1 MLGILTSLAMLACT
15 GDKTTDTSTVTDTGP
30 VEEEGCTIEVSAEYP
45 AVNAVDM
52 YYQGN
57 LVVELSD
64 DDETATLSLVD
75 SAGAEVAGETTV
87 DGDVL
92 TFDPAE
98 FLTPS
103 TSYTLNVSTCGGE
116 NVVEIPFTTSA
127 LGTELT
133 DGEQAIVG
141 QTYSLDISSGTFLEP
156 AGVGDLIGSLLENN
170 ILIGIESVEDGQMN
184 IRGAISVAG
193 TPDQDFCT
201 ATLESFP
208 SADFS
213 AAPYFEIP
221 SGDVE
226 LSVAGFTAT
235 IFNLSVR
242 GTYAADAS
250 YFGGGYL
257 EGELDARQ
265 IYPLL
270 GDAGFE
276 ADGPQEV
283 CDLLLGFGVS
293 CVPCGSDNEA
303 FCVRLVVDRLKAE
316 ATGAELGLVCESD
329 CHESCAE
336 NDAEA
341 CAEPQALDLGECPA
355 E

>member
-1 MLGILTSLAMLACT
+1 MIGILTFAMLACT
-15 GDKTTDTSTVTDTGP
+15 GDKTTDTSTVTDTAGTT
-30 VEEEGCTIEVSAEYP
+30 EEGCTIEVSAEYP
-45 AVNAVDM
+45 EVNAVNM
-52 YYQGN
+52 YYMGN

-75 SAGAEVAGETTV
+75 SAGAEVAGETTM
-87 DGDVL
+87 DGDTL
-92 TFDPAE
+92 TFDPTDA
-98 FLTPS
+98 LAPA
-103 TSYTLNVSTCGGE
+103 TSYVLNVSTCGGE

-127 LGTELT
+127 LGSAL
-133 DGEQAIVG
+133 DGGNEAIVG
-141 QTYSLDISSGTFLEP
+141 QTYALDIASGTFLEP

-170 ILIGIESVEDGQMN
+170 ILIGIKSVEDSQMN

-242 GTYAADAS
+242 GTFAADAS

-270 GDAGFE
+270 GDAGIE
-276 ADGPQEV
+276 ADGPEDV
-283 CDLLLGFGVS
+283 CSLLLGFGVA
-293 CVPCGSDNEA
+293 CVPCVDTEPY
-303 FCVRLVVDRLKAE
+303 CVRLVVDRLVAD

-329 CHESCAE
+329 CHESCTE
-336 NDAEA
+336 NDAETCTEA
-341 CAEPQALDLGECPA
+341 QAADLGECPA